1 MDIYIHIHVPIFT
14 CIYIYSYVQLIA
26 NSPPPFFSTRDQDLS
41 VMTDQQT
48 QLEDKLKGFE
58 GLLEFARKEA
68 SAKETALLQQS
79 LKLQVIYITH
89 V

>member
-1 MDIYIHIHVPIFT
+1 
-14 CIYIYSYVQLIA
+14 
-26 NSPPPFFSTRDQDLS
+26 
-41 VMTDQQT
+41 MTDAKT

-79 LKLQVIYITH
+79 LKLQVIYIAH
-89 V
+89 I